1 MSMAE
6 GAFILNGI
14 RIGYHLIEAAME
26 WAKQNEGSLI
36 GVYVYS
42 GEKNA
47 ESYGFPSD
55 IEQAE
60 TQVTE
65 NEGEAE
71 LDTLIGNHIQYAE
84 KQFAASN
91 IPFTTHQLK
100 NPDIDELTSILLP
113 ATVLFL
119 DPAMF
124 REEEDADAED
134 LSAEDIR
141 EITTAKVIEVS
152 Q

>member
-6 GAFILNGI
+6 GVFILNGI
-14 RIGYHLIEAAME
+14 RIGYHLIEAAIE
-26 WAKQNEGSLI
+26 WAKQHEGSLT

-55 IEQAE
+55 IEQVE

-65 NEGEAE
+65 NEEEAE
-71 LDTLIGNHIQYAE
+71 LDTLISSHIKYAE
-84 KQFAASN
+84 KQCAVNS

-100 NPDIDELTSILLP
+100 NPDIDELGAILLP
-113 ATVLFL
+113 ATILFL

-124 REEEDADAED
+124 KEEADADAED
-134 LSAEDIR
+134 LSVQDIR